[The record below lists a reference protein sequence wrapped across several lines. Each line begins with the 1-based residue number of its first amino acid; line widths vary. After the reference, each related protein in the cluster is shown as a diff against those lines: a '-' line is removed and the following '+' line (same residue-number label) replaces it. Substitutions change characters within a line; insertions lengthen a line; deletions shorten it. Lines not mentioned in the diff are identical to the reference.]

1 MKSIYL
7 SKKDVARKLNVSPS
21 TVVRWSKS
29 NIIPMPFPLGYN
41 KIVWDE
47 TEINQAIDK
56 RKKEEGFLDISQ
68 RNNQCQQNSMK
79 IN

>member
-29 NIIPMPFPLGYN
+29 NIIPMPFSLGYN

-47 TEINQAIDK
+47 IEINQAIDE
-56 RKKEEGFLDISQ
+56 RKKSRGFLGH
-68 RNNQCQQNSMK
+68 K
-79 IN
+79 PEK

>member
-7 SKKDVARKLNVSPS
+7 SKKDVARKLNISSS

-47 TEINQAIDK
+47 NEINEAIEN
-56 RKKEEGFLDISQ
+56 KKKIRGFFGHKPE
-68 RNNQCQQNSMK
+68 K
-79 IN
+79 INDVKKTQ

>member
-7 SKKDVARKLNVSPS
+7 SKKDVARKLNISPS

-41 KIVWDE
+41 KIVWDV
-47 TEINQAIDK
+47 
-56 RKKEEGFLDISQ
+56 FLDISQ
-68 RNNQCQQNSMK
+68 RNSQCQ
-79 IN
+79 